1 MITVMGATGRTGSK
15 IATQL
20 LHAGEPVR
28 AVGRSAARLAELAD
42 AGAEPVVG
50 DVKDPAFLTAAFH
63 GADAVYTMLPVD
75 PTWSD
80 YHAEVDRVG
89 EAVTAAVRDSG
100 VPHVVALSSLGAE
113 RAAGTGFIVSLYRQE
128 QRLRALT
135 HTNVLALRAGLFFE
149 TFMPAL
155 DLMIDQGI
163 NADTVAPDMPIPM
176 VATRDL
182 ADAAATALRAR
193 DWTGFLVREV
203 LGQRDLTFR
212 EVTAILGERLGR
224 PDLPYIQLPD
234 AEMLHA
240 LTEAGLSADVATQT
254 LDMNRAI
261 SDRTIRSRERR
272 GPQNTTRTR
281 FEDFAD
287 ELVSAYATRSA

>member
-1 MITVMGATGRTGSK
+1 MIAVMGATGRTGSK

-20 LHAGEPVR
+20 LHAGGPVR

-50 DVKDPAFLTAAFH
+50 DPGDPGFLTAAFH

-89 EAVTAAVRDSG
+89 EAVVAAVRDSG
-100 VPHVVALSSLGAE
+100 VRHVVALSSLGAE

-149 TFMPAL
+149 TFVPAL

-163 NADTVAPDMPIPM
+163 NADTVAPDVPIPM

-224 PDLPYIQLPD
+224 PGLPYIQLPD
-234 AEMLHA
+234 AAMLHA
-240 LTEAGLSADVATQT
+240 LTEAGLSADVAAQT

-272 GPQNTTRTR
+272 GPQNTTPTR

-287 ELVSAYATRSA
+287 ELSSAYTTRSA